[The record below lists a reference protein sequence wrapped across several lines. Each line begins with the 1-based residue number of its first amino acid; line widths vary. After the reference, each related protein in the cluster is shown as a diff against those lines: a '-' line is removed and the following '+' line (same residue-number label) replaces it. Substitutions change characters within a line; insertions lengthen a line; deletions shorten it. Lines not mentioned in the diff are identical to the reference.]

1 MTKNFSSTL
10 TSEMLDSTPQS
21 IGYYTSRLKKYI
33 PRQAYKPA
41 NYKLIP
47 MTTHV
52 ILVFLWLFL
61 IRIFPEWWV
70 IVGLSILIGFSYA
83 CLFLYCHELTHGTII
98 RKQPYRYMAEVFFWS
113 FSGMPPTMWEKIHNL
128 NHHKSMN
135 SYDDPDRRT
144 FKSEKNFWNTI
155 YNMFIYPNKSLR
167 FSFTVGFA
175 MIFYTSK
182 HLVSVFFPEGS
193 KPAIVTFRPSY
204 SKAEKLRVLLEF
216 LFVLGIQGLIIGVIG
231 WKLYLIV
238 SLVSWFVYSAG
249 LIIFIITQHLRNP
262 NYRDTADPLLT
273 STSVIVPVFLDKL
286 IDWHSYHV
294 EHHVFPGINF
304 DYYPEISKRLQE
316 HFPDRYQRIPFL
328 RAVNE
333 AYSHEIFEED
343 PLT

>member
-1 MTKNFSSTL
+1 MAQEPYS
-10 TSEMLDSTPQS
+10 M
-21 IGYYTSRLKKYI
+21 GYYTSRLKKYI
-33 PRQAYKPA
+33 PKEAFRPA
-41 NYKLIP
+41 PYKLLP
-47 MTTHV
+47 MSIHV
-52 ILVFLWLFL
+52 CLIYLWLFV
-61 IRIFPEWWV
+61 IRQNDTWLV
-70 IVGLSILIGFSYA
+70 IVSMSVLIGISYA
-83 CLFLYCHELTHGTII
+83 CLFLYCHELTHGTIV
-98 RKQPYRYMAEVFFWS
+98 RKQPFRYWAELFYWS

-135 SYDDPDRRT
+135 NYDDPDRRT
-144 FKSEKNFWNTI
+144 FKSEKNLWNSL
-155 YNMFIYPNKSLR
+155 YNVFIYPNKTLR

-182 HLVSVFFPEGS
+182 HLVAVFFPEGT
-193 KPAIVTFRPSY
+193 KPAIVTFRPTY
-204 SKAEKLRVLLEF
+204 SRKEQWKVFFEF
-216 LFVLGIQGLIIGVIG
+216 LFVLLMQGLILAILG

-238 SLVSWFVYSAG
+238 SLVSWFIYSSG

-262 NYRDTADPLLT
+262 NFKDTADPLLT

-304 DYYPEISKRLQE
+304 DYYPVISKKIQE
-316 HFPDRYQRIPFL
+316 HFPDRYQRLPFW

-333 AYSHEIFEED
+333 AYSHEIFQED